1 MDERPRRPSGVLS
14 PFFTRVT
21 CILFPVGGF
30 VLGASGPRGS
40 IRCLTPR
47 VPATPQFIQR
57 TLPCSACSIFSF
69 CSGDGFR
76 SPALSPGRPCALRRD
91 WPDQQDLGSIAFP
104 VENACCERR
113 CGWCNRGNLLFNVR
127 FPLRKSLPKPTSHP
141 QGPDRGERPVTDPKH
156 QVRKQAIVQE
166 RSTMNASVMRMNA
179 NAAATRSVA
188 CALPARRTA
197 QRGKTQPKQH
207 EQSNSLVLCRLRTR
221 TLGDTRRETREGAGT
236 GGDDRGVDMP
246 MMAWDHDERARE
258 RAPDSR
264 ERREGA
270 RSTAPVVR
278 PSRNAAPTPT
288 PPHPGDPRQSKR
300 VCVRVSDPPRAFLLS
315 SFFVS
320 FPRPRMRPN

>member
-1 MDERPRRPSGVLS
+1 MVQS
-14 PFFTRVT
+14 
-21 CILFPVGGF
+21 
-30 VLGASGPRGS
+30 
-40 IRCLTPR
+40 
-47 VPATPQFIQR
+47 
-57 TLPCSACSIFSF
+57 
-69 CSGDGFR
+69 
-76 SPALSPGRPCALRRD
+76 
-91 WPDQQDLGSIAFP
+91 
-104 VENACCERR
+104 
-113 CGWCNRGNLLFNVR
+113 
-127 FPLRKSLPKPTSHP
+127 RKSFVQCAFSTPEISSKAHKPSA
-141 QGPDRGERPVTDPKH
+141 GPRGERPVTDPKH

-278 PSRNAAPTPT
+278 PSRNAAPPPPPT
-288 PPHPGDPRQSKR
+288 PAIQGKAS
-300 VCVRVSDPPRAFLLS
+300 VSAFESLTLRAPSFCHLS
-315 SFFVS
+315 SSRSLALVCDRIRS
-320 FPRPRMRPN
+320 PRHQEGHRHER

>member
-1 MDERPRRPSGVLS
+1 MGFDPPRYLRGGLVHCAGIGLINKILGQLRFQWKTRVVKGDVDGAIAEIFCSMCVFHSGNLFPSPQAIRRAPRRA
-14 PFFTRVT
+14 
-21 CILFPVGGF
+21 
-30 VLGASGPRGS
+30 AS
-40 IRCLTPR
+40 
-47 VPATPQFIQR
+47 
-57 TLPCSACSIFSF
+57 
-69 CSGDGFR
+69 D
-76 SPALSPGRPCALRRD
+76 
-91 WPDQQDLGSIAFP
+91 
-104 VENACCERR
+104 
-113 CGWCNRGNLLFNVR
+113 
-127 FPLRKSLPKPTSHP
+127 
-141 QGPDRGERPVTDPKH
+141 DPKH

-278 PSRNAAPTPT
+278 PSRNAAPPPTHTPAIQ
-288 PPHPGDPRQSKR
+288 GKAS
-300 VCVRVSDPPRAFLLS
+300 VSAFESLTLRAPSFCHLS
-315 SFFVS
+315 SSRSLALVCDRIRS
-320 FPRPRMRPN
+320 PRHQEGHRHER